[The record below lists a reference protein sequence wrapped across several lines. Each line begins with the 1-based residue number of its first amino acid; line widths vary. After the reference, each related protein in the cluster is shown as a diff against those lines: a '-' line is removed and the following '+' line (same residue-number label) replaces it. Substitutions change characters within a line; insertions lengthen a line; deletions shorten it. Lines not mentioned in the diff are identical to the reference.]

1 MSFLLFGLLVVVGF
15 GVFSKLYSRILGGE
29 VLGESTRNYRKSGMM
44 TTATQVVT
52 TTAPTTT
59 QSQAVTQTVTT
70 TSPPPSSETSVGQV
84 TATQGQAQ
92 TTETP
97 AVTTTTQSIT
107 TQSSGNSVQSTA
119 TQTSV
124 VIRETVTQYVYITV
138 APERREAVNI
148 VVLPSVTPPPGQT
161 QGTTQTLKYFL
172 KSIGLPVTP
181 KVINIEPEV
190 IEKTE
195 EVITPREAGEIL
207 KELESVSGAD
217 KNNSEV
223 RLRFKP
229 KGGEGGTTLVA
240 EVQVG
245 QDIPLNDR
253 EVERIKTTLNHGTD
267 LKVVSTDDGF
277 GFSKGVVNVETKL
290 PLLLDL
296 KNNTLT
302 TEVSTGIKSV
312 SILPDT
318 AIDNALVSSVLSGVR
333 STDSVVMVEREDG
346 KLAYRIS
353 GDVNRKLFGIFKT
366 KTGKTVEVSAES
378 GRVLPLDTNLGDII
392 LDWLAPK
399 AN

>member
-1 MSFLLFGLLVVVGF
+1 MRKNAVSFLVFGLLVIGGF

-29 VLGESTRNYRKSGMM
+29 VLGDSTKNYRRS
-44 TTATQVVT
+44 TVTQVQTSDTVT
-52 TTAPTTT
+52 PQSTVT
-59 QSQAVTQTVTT
+59 QSPTVARDTVTQT
-70 TSPPPSSETSVGQV
+70 P
-84 TATQGQAQ
+84 
-92 TTETP
+92 
-97 AVTTTTQSIT
+97 
-107 TQSSGNSVQSTA
+107 
-119 TQTSV
+119 V
-124 VIRETVTQYVYITV
+124 VIRETETKYIYITV
-138 APERREAVNI
+138 APEKRETVK
-148 VVLPSVTPPPGQT
+148 
-161 QGTTQTLKYFL
+161 GTTQTLKIFL
-172 KSIGLPVTP
+172 KSIGLPITP
-181 KVINIEPEV
+181 KVINIEPEK

-217 KNNSEV
+217 KDNSQV

-229 KGGEGGTTLVA
+229 RGSEGDTTLVA
-240 EVQVG
+240 ETQVG
-245 QDIPLNDR
+245 QDIALNDR
-253 EVERIKTTLNHGTD
+253 EVERIKATLTHGTD
-267 LKVVSTDDGF
+267 LKVTSTDDGF

-318 AIDNALVSSVLSGVR
+318 AIDNALTATALDGVNSR
-333 STDSVVMVEREDG
+333 DSVVMVEREDG

-353 GDVNRKLFGIFKT
+353 GDVNRKLFGLFKT

-378 GRVLPLDTNLGDII
+378 GRILPMDKNLGDII

-399 AN
+399 VN

>member
-1 MSFLLFGLLVVVGF
+1 MSFLVFSLLVVGGF

-29 VLGESTRNYRKSGMM
+29 VLGEKTYRRSTVTTTSPSATQGQAA
-44 TTATQVVT
+44 TEIVTQTVTATATQAVT
-52 TTAPTTT
+52 TTAPTATVAQTVTATAT
-59 QSQAVTQTVTT
+59 QAVQTQQITEAPTSVVTQT
-70 TSPPPSSETSVGQV
+70 P
-84 TATQGQAQ
+84 
-92 TTETP
+92 
-97 AVTTTTQSIT
+97 
-107 TQSSGNSVQSTA
+107 
-119 TQTSV
+119 V
-124 VIRETVTQYVYITV
+124 VIRDTVTQYVYITV

-148 VVLPSVTPPPGQT
+148 VVPPSVTPPPGQT
-161 QGTTQTLKYFL
+161 QGTTQTLKYFF

-181 KVINIEPEV
+181 KVINIEPEK

-217 KNNSEV
+217 KSNSEV

-229 KGGEGGTTLVA
+229 KGTGDTTLVA

-277 GFSKGVVNVETKL
+277 GFSKGLVNVETKL

-312 SILPDT
+312 STLPDT
-318 AIDNALVSSVLSGVR
+318 AIDNALVASALDGVNSR
-333 STDSVVMVEREDG
+333 DSVVMVEREDG

-353 GDVNRKLFGIFKT
+353 GDVNRKLFGLFKT
-366 KTGKTVEVSAES
+366 KIGKTVEVSAES
-378 GRVLPLDTNLGDII
+378 GRILPMDTNLGDII

>member
-1 MSFLLFGLLVVVGF
+1 VNKKGVVSFLVFSLLVLGGF
-15 GVFSKLYSRILGGE
+15 GVFSKLYVKVLGGQ
-29 VLGESTRNYRKSGMM
+29 VLGEKTRYRGVQRTGENTSATVTSD
-44 TTATQVVT
+44 TTQPTQPAATQLGGQSGGQAVT
-52 TTAPTTT
+52 TTAP
-59 QSQAVTQTVTT
+59 SATVT
-70 TSPPPSSETSVGQV
+70 SVATLP
-84 TATQGQAQ
+84 TATQGQA
-92 TTETP
+92 TTAPSVTMTPEIRIETRTETK
-97 AVTTTTQSIT
+97 
-107 TQSSGNSVQSTA
+107 
-119 TQTSV
+119 
-124 VIRETVTQYVYITV
+124 YVYITV
-138 APERREAVNI
+138 APERREAVN
-148 VVLPSVTPPPGQT
+148 VVLPPMVTPPPNQI
-161 QGTTQTLKYFL
+161 QGTTQTLKYFF

-217 KNNSEV
+217 KDNAQV

-229 KGGEGGTTLVA
+229 KGAGDTTLVA

-245 QDIPLNDR
+245 QDILLNER

-267 LKVVSTDDGF
+267 LKVTSMDEGF

-296 KNNTLT
+296 RNNTLT

-318 AIDNALVSSVLSGVR
+318 AIDNALVASALSGVK
-333 STDSVVMVEREDG
+333 STDSVIMVEREDG